1 VIGPRGDISAPD
13 ALTARAARGSVA
25 AARTDAALGRAR
37 ALIRWGASE
46 GETMPFKLFAA
57 FAALVS
63 VLFGFIAASAAM
75 AASGGRDFDEIAFR
89 YIRENAADFGV
100 TPADVANLAVTTSY
114 RSKHNRVTHVNVQQ
128 QLDGMPVQGAH
139 ATVNIAHNRK
149 VIFAAGALRP
159 LTPATGTAQI
169 DAAQAVKAAAD
180 ALDLAEPDALRVLQ
194 AGTGA
199 EQETV
204 VSDGG
209 ISREAIPASLVYQPI
224 GSGSRLAWQLTIDDS
239 AGEHLWNAVVDA
251 ETGEL
256 LNADDWTA
264 HDTYEGLESALSR
277 DGGGGASSPIR
288 TPSPVIDGSSYTV
301 FGWPNESPNDASRTR
316 MSNPADRIASP
327 FGWHDTDADR
337 APEFTITQ
345 GNNAHAYLDQDDDEA
360 ADFGGNPDG
369 GAGLDFHFPADLNEH
384 AQAYRDAVV
393 ANLFYGNNM
402 IHDVLYRYGFD
413 DEAGN
418 FQVNN
423 YGRGGNGGDPV
434 RAEAADGSGT
444 NNANFSTPA
453 MDGLPPRMQ
462 MFLWP
467 GNQLGPQNLVTV
479 DGVGT
484 FGARWAR
491 FGPPATSAGISG
503 RALVY
508 GGTGCEAGQYPAG
521 LPDSG
526 WIAVV
531 DGIDT
536 DECPYLLQV
545 HVAEGLGAEAVVV
558 ADVEEEDNPPILDG
572 SMVEAPPGIP
582 AVSVTQADGTAIKAA
597 LAAGTRTG
605 GVQRN
610 TARAPIRDGDF
621 DHGIINHEYGHGVS
635 NRLTG
640 GPMVNCLTGNEQA
653 GEGWS
658 DFMAITL
665 LIDPR
670 LDDPDLTRGLVP
682 YALFQPNRMGN
693 GLRPRPY
700 SRNMTIQPFTYD
712 SIKTGG
718 WLNGTSLALPH
729 GLGHGWAAVLWD
741 MTWDLIDKHGFNPN
755 LYGPWW
761 SGGNNRAI
769 QYVIDG
775 LKFQGCGPGL
785 VRDRAAI
792 IAAADELADG
802 KDNCTLW
809 ASFARRGL
817 GFSAVQ
823 GTTNR
828 DDNSEAFDT
837 HPGCRRGFERPISAP
852 YGQLNTVRAGS
863 EVDLEFEADDFSR
876 RNLLASNSPYSRQVD
891 CTTLATVTP
900 GQTFITPRP
909 APVPTVGDL
918 DQRGRDE
925 FEYEWET
932 LGEWAGTCREVV
944 LTRQDGKQHRA
955 FMRFT

>member
-1 VIGPRGDISAPD
+1 MA
-13 ALTARAARGSVA
+13 
-25 AARTDAALGRAR
+25 
-37 ALIRWGASE
+37 
-46 GETMPFKLFAA
+46 FKAFAVG
-57 FAALVS
+57 AALVS
-63 VLFGFIAASAAM
+63 LVLGSVTASAAT
-75 AASGGRDFDEIAFR
+75 AAQVTGGDARDIAFR
-89 YIRENAADFGV
+89 YIRDHTADFGV
-100 TPADVANLAVTTSY
+100 TPADVAELAVTTSY

-128 QLDGMPVQGAH
+128 RLDGLPVAGAH
-139 ATVNIAHNRK
+139 ATVNIAHNRE

-159 LTPATGTAQI
+159 LEPDATGTARI
-169 DAAQAVKAAAD
+169 DATQAVEAAAD
-180 ALDLAEPDALRVLQ
+180 ALGLVEPGNLRVLRRS
-194 AGTGA
+194 AGA
-199 EQETV
+199 ARETV
-204 VSDGG
+204 VSGGG
-209 ISREAIPASLVYQPI
+209 ISTESIPASLVYQPTD
-224 GSGSRLAWQLTIDDS
+224 SGPRLAWELTIDDS
-239 AGEHLWNAVVDA
+239 SGEHLWNATVDA

-264 HDTYEGLESALSR
+264 HDTHEGLESGLAR
-277 DGGGGASSPIR
+277 EGEAGASPAIR
-288 TPSPVIDGSSYTV
+288 TPSPVFDGSSYTV
-301 FGWPNESPNDASRTR
+301 FGFPNESPNDAPRTLLT
-316 MSNPADRIASP
+316 NPADRLASP
-327 FGWHDTDADR
+327 FGWHDTDADA
-337 APEFTITQ
+337 APEFTITR
-345 GNNAHAYLDQDDDEA
+345 GNNVHAYLDQDDDEA
-360 ADFGGNPDG
+360 PDFGGNPDG
-369 GAGLDFHFPADLNEH
+369 GPGIDFNFEVDPNEH
-384 AQAYRDAVV
+384 SQSYRDAVV
-393 ANLFYGNNM
+393 ANLFYANNM

-423 YGRGGNGGDPV
+423 YGRGGAGGDPV
-434 RAEAADGSGT
+434 QAEAADGSGT
-444 NNANFSTPA
+444 NNANFGTPA
-453 MDGLPPRMQ
+453 LDGGAPRMQ

-467 GNQLGPQNLVTV
+467 GNQLGPQNQVTV

-484 FGARWAR
+484 FGAGWAR
-491 FGPPATSAGISG
+491 FGPPASSAGLSG

-508 GGTGCEAGQYPAG
+508 GGTGCDAALYPAE
-521 LPDSG
+521 LPAAN

-531 DGIDT
+531 DGGT
-536 DECPYLLQV
+536 EACPYLQRV
-545 HVAEGLGAEAVVV
+545 QVAEGLGADAVVV
-558 ADVEEEDNPPILDG
+558 AHNAEGNIPILSA
-572 SMVEAPPGIP
+572 SMVGAPPGIP
-582 AVSVTQADGTAIKAA
+582 AVAVNQADGATIKAA
-597 LAAGTRTG
+597 IAAGPKTG

-610 TARAPIRDGDF
+610 TARPPIRDGDF
-621 DHGIINHEYGHGVS
+621 DNGIVLHEYGHGVS

-640 GPMVNCLTGNEQA
+640 GPAVNCLSGNEQA

-658 DFMAITL
+658 DFLAITL
-665 LIDPR
+665 LIDPL

-700 SRNMTIQPFTYD
+700 SRNMDIQPFTYD

-755 LYGPWW
+755 IYGTWN

-785 VRDRAAI
+785 VRDRDAI
-792 IAAADELADG
+792 VAAADELANG
-802 KDNCTLW
+802 KDTCTLW

-837 HPGCRRGFERPISAP
+837 HPGCRRGFDGPVSAP

-863 EVDLEFEADDFSR
+863 TVPLEFEADDFR
-876 RNLLASNSPYSRQVD
+876 RHDLLASNSPYSRQVD

-900 GQTFITPRP
+900 GATFTTPRP
-909 APVPTVGDL
+909 TPLATVGTL
-918 DQRGRDE
+918 DEDRRGE
-925 FEYEWET
+925 FEYDWKTLQEWQ
-932 LGEWAGTCREVV
+932 GTCREVV
-944 LTRQDGKQHRA
+944 VGRQDGKQHRA
-955 FMRFT
+955 FMRFV